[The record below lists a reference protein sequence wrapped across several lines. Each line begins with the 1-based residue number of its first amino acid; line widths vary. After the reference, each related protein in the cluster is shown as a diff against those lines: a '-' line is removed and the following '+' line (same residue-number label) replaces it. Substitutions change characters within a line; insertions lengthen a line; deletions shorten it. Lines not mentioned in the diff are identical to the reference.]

1 MLTGKIQTKSGL
13 SHCLRDIILI
23 FLIMMPF
30 VLQSEGMRQEHSSEK
45 SKNELKNQMLNQALF
60 HEDQWLT
67 LNTQRNVLE
76 PHLWQQ

>member
-13 SHCLRDIILI
+13 SHCLRDIVLI
-23 FLIMMPF
+23 ILIMMPF
-30 VLQSEGMRQEHSSEK
+30 ALPSEGMRQEH
-45 SKNELKNQMLNQALF
+45 ELKNQMLNQASF
-60 HEDQWLT
+60 HKDQWPT

>member
-13 SHCLRDIILI
+13 SHCLRDIVLI
-23 FLIMMPF
+23 ILIMMPF
-30 VLQSEGMRQEHSSEK
+30 ALQSEGMRQEHSSEK
-45 SKNELKNQMLNQALF
+45 SKNELKNQASF
-60 HEDQWLT
+60 HEDQWPT